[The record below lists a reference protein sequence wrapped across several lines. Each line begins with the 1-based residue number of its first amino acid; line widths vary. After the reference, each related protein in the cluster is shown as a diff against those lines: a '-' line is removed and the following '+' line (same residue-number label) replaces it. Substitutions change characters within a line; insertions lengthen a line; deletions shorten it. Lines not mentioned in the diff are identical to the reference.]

1 VAGGGVKTLP
11 FYLEFSMLAF
21 DSTNPYDS
29 LGVLIADNPDALVEL
44 IRKIRT
50 PIKIHFIVPFGQR
63 QAAYYTGDLNARRV
77 TSDATITSVKRPR
90 VSKV

>member
-1 VAGGGVKTLP
+1 MWQGGCKNPL
-11 FYLEFSMLAF
+11 FFLEFSMLAF

-44 IRKIRT
+44 IRTIRT

-63 QAAYYTGDLNARRV
+63 QAAYYTGDLHARRV
-77 TSDATITSVKRPR
+77 TSDAIVTSVKRPR
-90 VSKV
+90 VSKI